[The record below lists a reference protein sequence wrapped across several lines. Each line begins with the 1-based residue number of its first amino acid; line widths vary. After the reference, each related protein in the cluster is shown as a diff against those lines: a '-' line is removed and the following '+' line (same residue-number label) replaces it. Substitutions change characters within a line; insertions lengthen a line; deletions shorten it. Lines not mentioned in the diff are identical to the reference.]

1 MRRSASKKQAGI
13 KLYALWAV
21 LGFMLLL
28 SACSG
33 GKPTEQASSSQNTPQ
48 AEASKKGTKHFTVML
63 DWYPNTNHT
72 GLYVALK
79 RGYFEDEGLTVDI
92 VQPGETGVAQAVA
105 AGRADLGFS
114 YQEEVTYARASGLPV
129 VSLAAPLYHNTS
141 AFAALASSGIT
152 SVKDFAGKTYGGWGS
167 PTEEAVLKA
176 LLKQYGL
183 PEDSV
188 NIVTLGQADFFATI
202 GRDVDFEWIF
212 YGWDGIEA
220 KRRGIALNTIFLKDL
235 NPVFDYYTPLLITNE
250 QLLASAPED
259 LKKWMRALARG
270 YEEAY
275 AHPEASAEVLL
286 EYAPE
291 LNASLVKD
299 SQAYLAEEDR
309 KARAEGRPYWG
320 YQKESV
326 WSDFSRWMVE
336 AGLIDAP
343 IDVQKAFTNDFLPQ
357 K

>member
-1 MRRSASKKQAGI
+1 MRQSSKKI
-13 KLYALWAV
+13 NLKVFIVWAV
-21 LGFMLLL
+21 ISLVLIL

-33 GKPTEQASSSQNTPQ
+33 ENQSERTGVADDRQAQP
-48 AEASKKGTKHFTVML
+48 AKEATKRLTVML

-79 RGYFEDEGLTVDI
+79 RGYFTDEGLSVDI

-129 VSLAAPLYHNTS
+129 VSIAAPLYHNTS
-141 AFAALASSGIT
+141 AFAALASSGIK

-188 NIVTLGQADFFATI
+188 KIVTLGQADFFATI

-220 KRRGIALNTIFLKDL
+220 QRRGIALNTIFLKDL

-250 QLLASAPED
+250 QMVEASPDD
-259 LKKWMRALARG
+259 LKKFLRALTRG

-275 AHPEASAEVLL
+275 AHPEASVQVLL

-291 LNASLVKD
+291 LNAALVSA
-299 SQAYLAEEDR
+299 SQAYLADEDR
-309 KARAEGRPYWG
+309 KARTEGRPYWG
-320 YQKESV
+320 YQKEAV
-326 WSDFSRWMVE
+326 WLGFSNWMHEV
-336 AGLIDAP
+336 GLIDAP
-343 IDVQKAFTNDFLPQ
+343 IDVKKAFTNDFLPQ